1 MSRKRVIAHGATVAA
16 PNEDYSV
23 DDSPEPSAVKD
34 RPGRNRA
41 VSVPAGEPRGGVA
54 QLVAAVKLGA
64 GLAVVIGVAVAVAYS
79 VHRYALTTPRFA
91 LKTVELVGA
100 KRLTQARI
108 EQLGG
113 LEKGKNLF
121 ALDTE
126 AAERKILEDPWV
138 GSVRITRELPT
149 TLKVEITERD
159 AVAVAA
165 IGDRIYL
172 VTSEGEPF
180 KLLDSDDPSDLPVI
194 TGIGPEELARD
205 RARAL
210 ERLKTALSLIKQY
223 EKQPSSRINPVE
235 EVHLAPS
242 GDVVLTVGKEGI
254 ALELGRE
261 PFARKLAMAEEVLSN
276 LRRKGKAPGVVFLD
290 NQAHPERVVVRM
302 K

>member
-1 MSRKRVIAHGATVAA
+1 MSQKRVRAHGAAVTA
-16 PNEDYSV
+16 PSEDYSV
-23 DDSPEPSAVKD
+23 DDSPEPSSVKEKA
-34 RPGRNRA
+34 GRNRA
-41 VSVPAGEPRGGVA
+41 VSTPAAAPRRFVGQVF
-54 QLVAAVKLGA
+54 AALKLAA

-91 LKTVELVGA
+91 LKTVDLVGA
-100 KRLTQARI
+100 KRLTSSRI

-113 LEKGKNLF
+113 LERGKNLF
-121 ALDTE
+121 ALDAE
-126 AAERKILEDPWV
+126 GAERKILEDPWV
-138 GSVRITRELPT
+138 GSVRITRELPS

-159 AVAVAA
+159 AAAAAA

-180 KLLDSDDPSDLPVI
+180 KLLESDDPTDLPVVS
-194 TGIGPEELARD
+194 GIGPEELARD

-210 ERLKTALSLIKQY
+210 ERLKAALSLIKQY
-223 EKQPSSRINPVE
+223 EKQPSSRVSPVE

-242 GDVVLTVGKEGI
+242 GDVVLTVGKDGI
-254 ALELGRE
+254 SLELGRE

-276 LRRKGKAPGVVFLD
+276 LRKKGKAPGVVFLD